1 MVVASAMVM
10 VSGETGLLQLLRGRH
25 LPAIGRILEL
35 GCQVF
40 QLRGL
45 AGVAA
50 ARSRLCGLCEVAG
63 DGGHQ
68 LVELSRTLDL
78 KLLQLTQKAGGG

>member
-10 VSGETGLLQLLRGRH
+10 MPREAGLLELLRARR
-25 LPAIGRILEL
+25 LPAVGRVLEL

-40 QLRGL
+40 QQRGL
-45 AGVAA
+45 AGIAA
-50 ARSRLCGLCEVAG
+50 SSGRLCSLGEVAG
-63 DGGHQ
+63 NRRHQ

-78 KLLQLTQKAGGG
+78 KLLQLIQKAGSG

>member
-40 QLRGL
+40 QQRGL

-50 ARSRLCGLCEVAG
+50 ARSRLCGLCEVTG
-63 DGGHQ
+63 DRRHQ
-68 LVELSRTLDL
+68 LRELGRTLDL
-78 KLLQLTQKAGGG
+78 KLLQLIQKAGSG